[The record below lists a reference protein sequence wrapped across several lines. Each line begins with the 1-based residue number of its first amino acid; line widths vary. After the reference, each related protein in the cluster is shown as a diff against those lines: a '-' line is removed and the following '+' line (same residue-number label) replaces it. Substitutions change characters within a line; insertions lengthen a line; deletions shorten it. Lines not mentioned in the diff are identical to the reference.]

1 LNLTVYIRVY
11 NHVSYPAS
19 DGAVGNLNAVKSV
32 TSAYLEP
39 TGQNA
44 FSTFN
49 PH

>member
-1 LNLTVYIRVY
+1 LNLTVYISLC
-11 NHVSYPAS
+11 NLVSYPAN

-32 TSAYLEP
+32 TSAYREH